1 MEVAVPLVVGGLAGF
16 SVATACGAEP
26 RVPQVPPAEL
36 ARQAFET
43 VAEKLPRELVENDL
57 LKKIARSWASLAPA
71 RRLGLVIEDASGRLA
86 FLLLSSGVCCV
97 LLTMVSLSPLGF
109 ALGLVAPIAAGA
121 ARDGFES
128 RREQHDA
135 EEAMPEAFTA
145 LSMSLASGH
154 SLAQGM
160 RFVGA
165 HAQEPVHT
173 EFLRVAAA
181 IDCGISATDALD
193 DLLVRIDAPGLSLVT
208 LALKVS
214 QRTGAPLADLL
225 SEASSMVGERIE
237 LKRRLDVKTPAGSH
251 VCAYGRGDA
260 GGHVRGV
267 GAAFGRFSSRSCDA
281 CRRGRCGAG
290 SCPQR
295 RCPGGYPAHYE
306 GGAMSAPVAVAACL
320 CALSVFVA
328 TGLDRADARKIA
340 GACKRE
346 AVLVAA
352 AGRSVVDALTARVKG
367 AVGAGGPARVS
378 LGEVSEMIDVVRLGL
393 SAGLSFD
400 AALEIF
406 CANRRSV
413 LALRLER
420 ACMAWQVGVGTR
432 EDELLVAARDLDVRA
447 LETFAITVGQA
458 LALGAPLAET
468 LAAQS
473 REIRAAHRA
482 AVERE
487 IERAPVKLLIPT
499 GTLILPALL
508 LSILGPLLGA
518 GGMM

>member
-1 MEVAVPLVVGGLAGF
+1 
-16 SVATACGAEP
+16 
-26 RVPQVPPAEL
+26 
-36 ARQAFET
+36 
-43 VAEKLPRELVENDL
+43 
-57 LKKIARSWASLAPA
+57 
-71 RRLGLVIEDASGRLA
+71 
-86 FLLLSSGVCCV
+86 
-97 LLTMVSLSPLGF
+97 
-109 ALGLVAPIAAGA
+109 
-121 ARDGFES
+121 
-128 RREQHDA
+128 
-135 EEAMPEAFTA
+135 
-145 LSMSLASGH
+145 
-154 SLAQGM
+154 
-160 RFVGA
+160 
-165 HAQEPVHT
+165 
-173 EFLRVAAA
+173 
-181 IDCGISATDALD
+181 
-193 DLLVRIDAPGLSLVT
+193 
-208 LALKVS
+208 
-214 QRTGAPLADLL
+214 
-225 SEASSMVGERIE
+225 
-237 LKRRLDVKTPAGSH
+237 
-251 VCAYGRGDA
+251 
-260 GGHVRGV
+260 
-267 GAAFGRFSSRSCDA
+267 
-281 CRRGRCGAG
+281 
-290 SCPQR
+290 
-295 RCPGGYPAHYE
+295 
-306 GGAMSAPVAVAACL
+306 MSAPVAVAACL

-340 GACKRE
+340 EACKRE

-352 AGRSVVDALTARVKG
+352 AGRSVVDALAARMKG
-367 AVGAGGPARVS
+367 AVGAGGPTRVS

-413 LALRLER
+413 LAHRLER

-432 EDELLVAARDLDVRA
+432 EDELLAAARDLDVRA

>member
-1 MEVAVPLVVGGLAGF
+1 
-16 SVATACGAEP
+16 
-26 RVPQVPPAEL
+26 
-36 ARQAFET
+36 
-43 VAEKLPRELVENDL
+43 
-57 LKKIARSWASLAPA
+57 
-71 RRLGLVIEDASGRLA
+71 
-86 FLLLSSGVCCV
+86 
-97 LLTMVSLSPLGF
+97 
-109 ALGLVAPIAAGA
+109 
-121 ARDGFES
+121 
-128 RREQHDA
+128 
-135 EEAMPEAFTA
+135 
-145 LSMSLASGH
+145 
-154 SLAQGM
+154 
-160 RFVGA
+160 
-165 HAQEPVHT
+165 
-173 EFLRVAAA
+173 
-181 IDCGISATDALD
+181 
-193 DLLVRIDAPGLSLVT
+193 
-208 LALKVS
+208 
-214 QRTGAPLADLL
+214 
-225 SEASSMVGERIE
+225 
-237 LKRRLDVKTPAGSH
+237 
-251 VCAYGRGDA
+251 
-260 GGHVRGV
+260 
-267 GAAFGRFSSRSCDA
+267 
-281 CRRGRCGAG
+281 
-290 SCPQR
+290 
-295 RCPGGYPAHYE
+295 
-306 GGAMSAPVAVAACL
+306 MSAPVAVAACL

-352 AGRSVVDALTARVKG
+352 AGRS
-367 AVGAGGPARVS
+367 
-378 LGEVSEMIDVVRLGL
+378 MIDLVRVGL
-393 SAGLSFD
+393 PAGLPFD

-432 EDELLVAARDLDVRA
+432 EDELLAAARDLDVRA

>member
-1 MEVAVPLVVGGLAGF
+1 
-16 SVATACGAEP
+16 
-26 RVPQVPPAEL
+26 
-36 ARQAFET
+36 
-43 VAEKLPRELVENDL
+43 
-57 LKKIARSWASLAPA
+57 
-71 RRLGLVIEDASGRLA
+71 
-86 FLLLSSGVCCV
+86 
-97 LLTMVSLSPLGF
+97 
-109 ALGLVAPIAAGA
+109 
-121 ARDGFES
+121 
-128 RREQHDA
+128 
-135 EEAMPEAFTA
+135 
-145 LSMSLASGH
+145 
-154 SLAQGM
+154 
-160 RFVGA
+160 
-165 HAQEPVHT
+165 
-173 EFLRVAAA
+173 
-181 IDCGISATDALD
+181 
-193 DLLVRIDAPGLSLVT
+193 
-208 LALKVS
+208 
-214 QRTGAPLADLL
+214 
-225 SEASSMVGERIE
+225 
-237 LKRRLDVKTPAGSH
+237 
-251 VCAYGRGDA
+251 
-260 GGHVRGV
+260 
-267 GAAFGRFSSRSCDA
+267 
-281 CRRGRCGAG
+281 
-290 SCPQR
+290 
-295 RCPGGYPAHYE
+295 
-306 GGAMSAPVAVAACL
+306 MSAPVAVAACL

-340 GACKRE
+340 EACKRE

-352 AGRSVVDALTARVKG
+352 AGRSVVDALTARMKG

-378 LGEVSEMIDVVRLGL
+378 LGEVSEMIDVVALGSFGRAL
-393 SAGLSFD
+393 SLMP
-400 AALEIF
+400 ALEIF

-432 EDELLVAARDLDVRA
+432 EDELLAAARDLDVRA

>member
-1 MEVAVPLVVGGLAGF
+1 
-16 SVATACGAEP
+16 
-26 RVPQVPPAEL
+26 
-36 ARQAFET
+36 
-43 VAEKLPRELVENDL
+43 
-57 LKKIARSWASLAPA
+57 
-71 RRLGLVIEDASGRLA
+71 
-86 FLLLSSGVCCV
+86 
-97 LLTMVSLSPLGF
+97 
-109 ALGLVAPIAAGA
+109 
-121 ARDGFES
+121 
-128 RREQHDA
+128 
-135 EEAMPEAFTA
+135 
-145 LSMSLASGH
+145 
-154 SLAQGM
+154 
-160 RFVGA
+160 
-165 HAQEPVHT
+165 
-173 EFLRVAAA
+173 
-181 IDCGISATDALD
+181 
-193 DLLVRIDAPGLSLVT
+193 
-208 LALKVS
+208 
-214 QRTGAPLADLL
+214 
-225 SEASSMVGERIE
+225 
-237 LKRRLDVKTPAGSH
+237 
-251 VCAYGRGDA
+251 
-260 GGHVRGV
+260 
-267 GAAFGRFSSRSCDA
+267 
-281 CRRGRCGAG
+281 
-290 SCPQR
+290 
-295 RCPGGYPAHYE
+295 
-306 GGAMSAPVAVAACL
+306 MSAPVAVAACL

-352 AGRSVVDALTARVKG
+352 AGRSVVDALTARMKG

-432 EDELLVAARDLDVRA
+432 EDELLAAARDLDVRA

-458 LALGAPLAET
+458 LAPLAET

>member
-1 MEVAVPLVVGGLAGF
+1 
-16 SVATACGAEP
+16 
-26 RVPQVPPAEL
+26 
-36 ARQAFET
+36 
-43 VAEKLPRELVENDL
+43 
-57 LKKIARSWASLAPA
+57 
-71 RRLGLVIEDASGRLA
+71 
-86 FLLLSSGVCCV
+86 
-97 LLTMVSLSPLGF
+97 
-109 ALGLVAPIAAGA
+109 
-121 ARDGFES
+121 
-128 RREQHDA
+128 
-135 EEAMPEAFTA
+135 
-145 LSMSLASGH
+145 
-154 SLAQGM
+154 
-160 RFVGA
+160 
-165 HAQEPVHT
+165 
-173 EFLRVAAA
+173 
-181 IDCGISATDALD
+181 
-193 DLLVRIDAPGLSLVT
+193 
-208 LALKVS
+208 
-214 QRTGAPLADLL
+214 
-225 SEASSMVGERIE
+225 
-237 LKRRLDVKTPAGSH
+237 
-251 VCAYGRGDA
+251 
-260 GGHVRGV
+260 
-267 GAAFGRFSSRSCDA
+267 
-281 CRRGRCGAG
+281 
-290 SCPQR
+290 
-295 RCPGGYPAHYE
+295 
-306 GGAMSAPVAVAACL
+306 MSAPVAVAACL

-346 AVLVAA
+346 AMLVAA
-352 AGRSVVDALTARVKG
+352 AGRSMVDALIARVKG

-378 LGEVSEMIDVVRLGL
+378 LGEVSEMIDVVRL
-393 SAGLSFD
+393 GLSFD

-432 EDELLVAARDLDVRA
+432 EDELLAAARDLDVRA

>member
-1 MEVAVPLVVGGLAGF
+1 
-16 SVATACGAEP
+16 
-26 RVPQVPPAEL
+26 
-36 ARQAFET
+36 
-43 VAEKLPRELVENDL
+43 
-57 LKKIARSWASLAPA
+57 
-71 RRLGLVIEDASGRLA
+71 
-86 FLLLSSGVCCV
+86 
-97 LLTMVSLSPLGF
+97 
-109 ALGLVAPIAAGA
+109 
-121 ARDGFES
+121 
-128 RREQHDA
+128 
-135 EEAMPEAFTA
+135 
-145 LSMSLASGH
+145 
-154 SLAQGM
+154 
-160 RFVGA
+160 
-165 HAQEPVHT
+165 
-173 EFLRVAAA
+173 
-181 IDCGISATDALD
+181 
-193 DLLVRIDAPGLSLVT
+193 
-208 LALKVS
+208 
-214 QRTGAPLADLL
+214 
-225 SEASSMVGERIE
+225 
-237 LKRRLDVKTPAGSH
+237 
-251 VCAYGRGDA
+251 
-260 GGHVRGV
+260 
-267 GAAFGRFSSRSCDA
+267 
-281 CRRGRCGAG
+281 
-290 SCPQR
+290 
-295 RCPGGYPAHYE
+295 
-306 GGAMSAPVAVAACL
+306 MSAPVAVAACL

-432 EDELLVAARDLDVRA
+432 EDELLAALDVRA

>member
-1 MEVAVPLVVGGLAGF
+1 
-16 SVATACGAEP
+16 
-26 RVPQVPPAEL
+26 
-36 ARQAFET
+36 
-43 VAEKLPRELVENDL
+43 
-57 LKKIARSWASLAPA
+57 
-71 RRLGLVIEDASGRLA
+71 
-86 FLLLSSGVCCV
+86 
-97 LLTMVSLSPLGF
+97 
-109 ALGLVAPIAAGA
+109 
-121 ARDGFES
+121 
-128 RREQHDA
+128 
-135 EEAMPEAFTA
+135 
-145 LSMSLASGH
+145 
-154 SLAQGM
+154 
-160 RFVGA
+160 
-165 HAQEPVHT
+165 
-173 EFLRVAAA
+173 
-181 IDCGISATDALD
+181 
-193 DLLVRIDAPGLSLVT
+193 
-208 LALKVS
+208 
-214 QRTGAPLADLL
+214 
-225 SEASSMVGERIE
+225 
-237 LKRRLDVKTPAGSH
+237 
-251 VCAYGRGDA
+251 
-260 GGHVRGV
+260 
-267 GAAFGRFSSRSCDA
+267 
-281 CRRGRCGAG
+281 
-290 SCPQR
+290 
-295 RCPGGYPAHYE
+295 
-306 GGAMSAPVAVAACL
+306 MSAPVAVAACL

-352 AGRSVVDALTARVKG
+352 AGRSVVDALAARMKG

-432 EDELLVAARDLDVRA
+432 EDELLAAARDLDVRA
-447 LETFAITVGQA
+447 LETFAITVGQ
-458 LALGAPLAET
+458 GAPLAET

>member
-1 MEVAVPLVVGGLAGF
+1 
-16 SVATACGAEP
+16 
-26 RVPQVPPAEL
+26 
-36 ARQAFET
+36 
-43 VAEKLPRELVENDL
+43 
-57 LKKIARSWASLAPA
+57 
-71 RRLGLVIEDASGRLA
+71 
-86 FLLLSSGVCCV
+86 
-97 LLTMVSLSPLGF
+97 
-109 ALGLVAPIAAGA
+109 
-121 ARDGFES
+121 
-128 RREQHDA
+128 
-135 EEAMPEAFTA
+135 
-145 LSMSLASGH
+145 
-154 SLAQGM
+154 
-160 RFVGA
+160 
-165 HAQEPVHT
+165 
-173 EFLRVAAA
+173 
-181 IDCGISATDALD
+181 
-193 DLLVRIDAPGLSLVT
+193 
-208 LALKVS
+208 
-214 QRTGAPLADLL
+214 
-225 SEASSMVGERIE
+225 
-237 LKRRLDVKTPAGSH
+237 
-251 VCAYGRGDA
+251 
-260 GGHVRGV
+260 
-267 GAAFGRFSSRSCDA
+267 
-281 CRRGRCGAG
+281 
-290 SCPQR
+290 
-295 RCPGGYPAHYE
+295 
-306 GGAMSAPVAVAACL
+306 MSAPVAVAACL

-367 AVGAGGPARVS
+367 AVGVGGPARVS

-432 EDELLVAARDLDVRA
+432 EDELLAAARDLDVRA
-447 LETFAITVGQA
+447 LETFAITV